1 MLASRL
7 ARRQQH
13 ARQSHAGGCL
23 RGLDHRHA
31 QCVFQRRAVLRH
43 AGTAHHDDVRA
54 VFFDAKGA
62 KVAEVSDVFH
72 KHTDVNQL
80 LGKGDFTFQFYDKDG
95 KQLDVKAD
103 PASTTAKALPFLT
116 CPGSSLFSGIMKVK
130 EKATITF
137 SCVKKANVPEGAT
150 AIEGELLTVGFADAS
165 DKKVDFYWSNKE
177 LAPSER
183 PKGGAK

>member
-1 MLASRL
+1 MMEAKWTGKIDDEKGPSFSVTNNSPAPILY
-7 ARRQQH
+7 
-13 ARQSHAGGCL
+13 GKI
-23 RGLDHRHA
+23 
-31 QCVFQRRAVLRH
+31 AVY
-43 AGTAHHDDVRA
+43 
-54 VFFDAKGA
+54 
-62 KVAEVSDVFH
+62 
-72 KHTDVNQL
+72 
-80 LGKGDFTFQFYDKDG
+80 FYDKDG

-116 CPGSSLFSGIMKVK
+116 CAGSSLFSGIMKVK